1 MAMEKTGVTEQ
12 DIADALTGK
21 NENKQAGEK
30 TLAGIVPPRSIGD
43 DPMSKLAQH
52 AKTAVAKAE
61 KAV

>member
-21 NENKQAGEK
+21 TEVKEANQR
-30 TLAGIVPPRSIGD
+30 PRQPVAPIGD
-43 DPMSKLAQH
+43 DPLSKLAQH